1 MCRRARCQ
9 CIFSSAELQVCLFA
23 RATRLTRRASVSF
36 RLLATLATRIVVS
49 HIRPPACWLDL
60 ACLAALPTS
69 KDVRR
74 GLLSP
79 LVSLPRAPSSR
90 QHVVD
95 GADVQVAPWPKPL
108 NTCKNT
114 ILFLPRIETDET
126 NREIPD
132 RRCRGSCTAEDRRPW
147 KDRQKVGPN
156 TVQTRSFVGASVDLA
171 FHASHELN
179 SWVNTRE
186 LIWRERHPSR
196 RPLVRSVS
204 ERKLGR

>member
-23 RATRLTRRASVSF
+23 RATRRASVSF
-36 RLLATLATRIVVS
+36 RRLATLATRNGVS
-49 HIRPPACWLDL
+49 HIRLHACWLDL

-74 GLLSP
+74 GLPSP

-95 GADVQVAPWPKPL
+95 GADVQVAPWPKPV

-114 ILFLPRIETDET
+114 ILFLPRIETNET
-126 NREIPD
+126 NRETPD
-132 RRCRGSCTAEDRRPW
+132 RRCAGAWTAEDRRPW
-147 KDRQKVGPN
+147 KDRYKVGPN
-156 TVQTRSFVGASVDLA
+156 TVQTRSFVGASLGLA
-171 FHASHELN
+171 FHPRHELN
-179 SWVNTRE
+179 PWMNTRE
-186 LIWRERHPSR
+186 LIWRERHLSR
-196 RPLVRSVS
+196 RPVVRSVS